1 MLPNLQQFLSLLV
14 CGIQLWGAALTY
26 WLPLR
31 HSPHFWQRALLCL
44 IPSIPLSTFLLWADH
59 TPSSLFLRA
68 GAYIL
73 FCMWMIFA
81 SHSCTQLDWS
91 GATYCAIWGILSALT
106 TFELWQLLV
115 WCLAQVNIFLPLDQP
130 SALLLQLLFFAAA
143 YCLLR
148 VTVAHSM
155 PYEGSSHIGPRQQ
168 ISAII
173 LGGMFVLLF
182 LTMQTV
188 TSTGVSRETSIFVV
202 VPLALCQLY
211 CITLLYLQTELF
223 KKAAMEK
230 EMNSLNMLY
239 ERQRQQYQVAR
250 QNVNIINKRCHELR
264 VQIAALR
271 KLDPDAVPRETLEE
285 AENAARLYDAGAN
298 SGNEVLD
305 VVLTEKTLLCQSR
318 RVQLNAVANGSCLQ
332 GFEPGDL
339 YALFANALDYAIEG
353 AVRTPDPARRNIDLL
368 VCVRQSFI
376 VINVISPAREPEA
389 AATRTEAYEL
399 KVLRRIVQKYSGT
412 LTTETQNGFFA
423 IKIIFPLKQG

>member
-59 TPSSLFLRA
+59 TPFSLFLRA

-91 GATYCAIWGILSALT
+91 GANYCAIWGILSALT

-155 PYEGSSHIGPRQQ
+155 PYEGSYHIGPPP
-168 ISAII
+168 A
-173 LGGMFVLLF
+173 
-182 LTMQTV
+182 
-188 TSTGVSRETSIFVV
+188 
-202 VPLALCQLY
+202 
-211 CITLLYLQTELF
+211 
-223 KKAAMEK
+223 
-230 EMNSLNMLY
+230 N
-239 ERQRQQYQVAR
+239 QRY
-250 QNVNIINKRCHELR
+250 
-264 VQIAALR
+264 
-271 KLDPDAVPRETLEE
+271 
-285 AENAARLYDAGAN
+285 
-298 SGNEVLD
+298 
-305 VVLTEKTLLCQSR
+305 
-318 RVQLNAVANGSCLQ
+318 
-332 GFEPGDL
+332 
-339 YALFANALDYAIEG
+339 
-353 AVRTPDPARRNIDLL
+353 
-368 VCVRQSFI
+368 
-376 VINVISPAREPEA
+376 
-389 AATRTEAYEL
+389 
-399 KVLRRIVQKYSGT
+399 YSGRHVRSAVFNNADRHQLRSITGNFYLHCCPPGT
-412 LTTETQNGFFA
+412 LPALLHHPFIFA
-423 IKIIFPLKQG
+423 D